1 MTAKKK
7 ELVELMLDAGVKPSD
22 FTYGCEYVVSD
33 LAIDDVFHQIGFKT
47 EISFLDERIIEV
59 FDTINNLNGE
69 FIYYAQENNNQQL
82 SDFFDEYQIDQI
94 LAESYVNSIN
104 RPIADPLPST
114 FPYVPSPS

>member
-1 MTAKKK
+1 MEIYFNLLLRFRRMNSRMVSLK
-7 ELVELMLDAGVKPSD
+7 D
-22 FTYGCEYVVSD
+22 YGIKNI

-82 SDFFDEYQIDQI
+82 SDFFKMRREQKRQ
-94 LAESYVNSIN
+94 LRLQQKLENGLN
-104 RPIADPLPST
+104 PE
-114 FPYVPSPS
+114 